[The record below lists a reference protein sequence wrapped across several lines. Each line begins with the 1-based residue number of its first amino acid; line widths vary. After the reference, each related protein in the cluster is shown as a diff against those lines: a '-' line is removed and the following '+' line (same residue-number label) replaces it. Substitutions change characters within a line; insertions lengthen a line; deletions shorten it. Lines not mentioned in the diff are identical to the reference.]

1 MVAKYR
7 NNLPQLSDEIFLTDG
22 GMETT
27 LVFHEG
33 LDLPAFAAFT
43 LLKAEEGRQ
52 AMREYFDRYIPLATK
67 NELGF
72 VLESP
77 TWRANPDWA
86 AKIGYGPEDLHA
98 ANREGISFI
107 EEIRGRHET
116 TQSKMPISGCIGPQ
130 GDGYNPSCFM
140 SAEEAEQYHQ
150 SQIDTFKDTAADF
163 VTSFT
168 ICYAEE
174 AIGITRAAQN
184 AGIPVTIGFTLET
197 DGRLP
202 SGQSLKDAIEQVDGE
217 TGNLPI
223 YYMVNCAHPTH
234 FMNVFVGEPWA
245 ERIRAI
251 RANSSKMSHAELDN
265 AEKLDEGNPQEFG
278 QEYLLL
284 RSKLPNLNILGGCC
298 GTDHRHVESVCQ
310 IWLRDSH
317 EVLAG
322 QN

>member
-1 MVAKYR
+1 MRAKYR
-7 NNLPQLSDEIFLTDG
+7 DNLPQLSDDLFLTDG
-22 GMETT
+22 GFETT
-27 LVFHEG
+27 LVFHKG
-33 LDLPAFAAFT
+33 FDLPAFAAFM
-43 LLKAEEGRQ
+43 LLKTEEGRQ

-67 NELGF
+67 NGLGF

-86 AKIGYGPEDLHA
+86 TKIGYSPEELHE
-98 ANREGISFI
+98 ANREAIAFM
-107 EEIRGRHET
+107 EEIRGRHEAEP
-116 TQSKMPISGCIGPQ
+116 SKMPISDSIGPQ
-130 GDGYNPSCFM
+130 GDGYNPSSFM
-140 SAEEAEQYHQ
+140 SVEEAEHYHQ
-150 SQIDTFKDTAADF
+150 SQMDTFKDTAADF

-174 AIGITRAAQN
+174 AVGIARAAQN
-184 AGIPVTIGFTLET
+184 AGIPVAIGFTLET
-197 DGRLP
+197 DGTLP
-202 SGQSLKDAIEQVDGE
+202 SGQSLKEAIEQVDRE
-217 TGNLPI
+217 TGHVPI

-234 FMNVFVGEPWA
+234 FMDVLAGEPWT

-278 QEYLLL
+278 GEYLIL

-310 IWLRDSH
+310 AWLTGGD
-317 EVLAG
+317 EVFGA
-322 QN
+322 QH